1 MYECHSVLK
10 IKTNFERVITFDP
23 SILHEEMC
31 LVLLI
36 LQIKIKIKCILTSSG
51 CQILVIIIL
60 QKYLKNQLTGAI

>member
-1 MYECHSVLK
+1 MYKCHSVLK
-10 IKTNFERVITFDP
+10 IKTNGDP
-23 SILHEEMC
+23 SILHEEIC

-51 CQILVIIIL
+51 CQILVVIIL